1 MSICFL
7 FIVIKITK
15 NKSECKELNNNI
27 KKIKELYPNIPNVL
41 YTNVKFN
48 AEKFDNIIYDN
59 DIVFKNE
66 IILNA
71 CLNCPYETIYLI
83 NPLINIKNFNFKI
96 EYNLNKKEDIAVI
109 YFNFKLHKK
118 IKINEKKSFKII
130 KKNKNLLNKL
140 SEVVN
145 FRNINIESFFY
156 MKSIKNVYQLPF
168 KTKLNIKN
176 LEKLFL
182 IY

>member
-7 FIVIKITK
+7 FIVVKITK
-15 NKSECKELNNNI
+15 NKSDYKELNNNI
-27 KKIKELYPNIPNVL
+27 KKIKEAFPNIPNVL

-83 NPLINIKNFNFKI
+83 NPLINIKI
-96 EYNLNKKEDIAVI
+96 LI
-109 YFNFKLHKK
+109 L
-118 IKINEKKSFKII
+118 
-130 KKNKNLLNKL
+130 
-140 SEVVN
+140 
-145 FRNINIESFFY
+145 
-156 MKSIKNVYQLPF
+156 
-168 KTKLNIKN
+168 KLNI
-176 LEKLFL
+176 
-182 IY
+182 I